1 MILNLC
7 SSNTKESIRK
17 FISNM
22 ISSYSSKGEM
32 SLKTVHTI
40 TFENSNNLSNIN
52 SNTIDLVL
60 NSKKG
65 MNF

>member
-1 MILNLC
+1 MILNLS

-17 FISNM
+17 FISDM

-52 SNTIDLVL
+52 SNTIFLLIVL
-60 NSKKG
+60 TTFTSD
-65 MNF
+65 